1 MDKGTA
7 LKNSKKYAVRVR
19 EQFPDSKIMLYGSYS
34 NGEPTED
41 SDIDIA
47 VIINNF
53 TGNWLKTSAQLWRC
67 TESIDTRIEP
77 VLLDEMND
85 QSGFCE
91 YILQTGIEL

>member
-7 LKNSKKYAVRVR
+7 LKNSKKYAASVK
-19 EQFPDSKIMLYGSYS
+19 EQFPESKIILYGSYS
-34 NGEPTED
+34 DGEPTEE

-53 TGNWLKTSAQLWRC
+53 TGNWLKTSSQLWRY
-67 TESIDTRIEP
+67 TENIDTRIEP
-77 VLLDEMND
+77 VLLDAMDD

-91 YILQTGIEL
+91 HILKTGIEL

>member
-1 MDKGTA
+1 MDKGTVI
-7 LKNSKKYAVRVR
+7 KNSKKYAVKVR

-91 YILQTGIEL
+91 HILQTGIEL

>member
-7 LKNSKKYAVRVR
+7 LKNSKKYAVKVR
-19 EQFPDSKIMLYGSYS
+19 EQFPDSKIILYGSYS
-34 NGEPTED
+34 DGEPTKD

-53 TGNWLKTSAQLWRC
+53 TGNWLKTSSQLWRY
-67 TESIDTRIEP
+67 TENIDTRIEP
-77 VLLDEMND
+77 VLLDEMDD

-91 YILQTGIEL
+91 HILKTGIEL

>member
-7 LKNSKKYAVRVR
+7 LKNSKKYATSVRK
-19 EQFPDSKIMLYGSYS
+19 QFPESKIVLYGSYS
-34 NGEPTED
+34 DGEPTED

-91 YILQTGIEL
+91 HILKTGIEL

>member
-1 MDKGTA
+1 MDKETA
-7 LKNSKKYAVRVR
+7 LKNSKKYAARVKA
-19 EQFPDSKIMLYGSYS
+19 QFPDSKIMLYGSYL
-34 NGEPTED
+34 NGEPTEN

-47 VIINNF
+47 VIINDF

-77 VLLDEMND
+77 VLLDAMDD

-91 YILQTGIEL
+91 HILKTGIEL